1 MSAGCKECEALLERR
16 WDGEALSPAEDAQL
30 SAHLAAC
37 QACATLA
44 SDGDGLLDVAAD
56 LRDLTYDRAI
66 EMAPLVLQPGRRRP
80 LTWAMGLGWVTA
92 ALLAGLYF
100 GRVEAPA
107 PAVVAVAQAQ
117 DVVVRFA
124 VPVAAVNSVEVAGDF
139 TGWDK
144 RIPLTANAEGVWVG
158 QVRVQPG
165 RYHYVIVVDGERML
179 VDPTAPQVV
188 DDGFGGKNSVLDV
201 GSI

>member
-1 MSAGCKECEALLERR
+1 MSCNECEALLERR
-16 WDGEALSPAEDAQL
+16 WDGEELTPEQDADLSL
-30 SAHLAAC
+30 HLTRC
-37 QACATLA
+37 EACAGLA
-44 SDGDGLLDVAAD
+44 GDVDGLLDVAAD

-66 EMAPLVLQPGRRRP
+66 EMAPMVLQPTRRRP
-80 LTWAMGLGWVTA
+80 LAWAMGLGWVTA
-92 ALLAGLYF
+92 ALLAGLYL
-100 GRVEAPA
+100 GRGSESPRQRPTAP
-107 PAVVAVAQAQ
+107 Q
-117 DVVVRFA
+117 DVLVRFA
-124 VPVAAVNSVEVAGDF
+124 VPVDSANSVEVVGDF

-144 RIPLTANAEGVWVG
+144 RIPLNANAEGMWVG
-158 QVRVQPG
+158 EVRVQPG